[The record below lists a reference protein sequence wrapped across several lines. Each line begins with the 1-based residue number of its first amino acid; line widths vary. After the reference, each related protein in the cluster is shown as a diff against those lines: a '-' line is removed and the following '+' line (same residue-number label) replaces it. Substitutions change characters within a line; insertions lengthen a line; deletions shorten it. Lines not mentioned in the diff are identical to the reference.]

1 MGRKVLP
8 QIILIILV
16 LFFISA
22 LVFFP
27 RVILP
32 FFFAFFLAFLLEPV
46 VKWFERKGASRTAAV
61 ITVFLLLFVFCSV
74 LVVIF
79 LPGLLQDLNKALTKL
94 PVYVR
99 DIQKWYLKLNLE
111 YKRFSLPQNIRNI
124 LNEALFRGE
133 EFLRLFLLRL
143 ASLLLS
149 FFSQILFLLLVPILA
164 FYFSRDLESFRR
176 AAIIWSKKLFQ
187 EDQDMAL
194 EVLRV
199 ITGYLRAQALSSL
212 VVGIILTLGLLFL
225 QVDLAV
231 LIGALAGAFNLIPY
245 FGPVIGAAPAI
256 FLAAQTSLW
265 KAIYVVVL
273 FFIVNQLESIVIYP
287 KIIGGKVG
295 LHPLSVIFLLLIGGE
310 LFGFIGIVFAVPIGA
325 VLQVIIK
332 HYWKKVIIN

>member
-1 MGRKVLP
+1 MGQKVLP

>member
-1 MGRKVLP
+1 MGRKILP

-16 LFFISA
+16 LFFIAA

-32 FFFAFFLAFLLEPV
+32 FFLAFFLAFLLEPV

-61 ITVFLLLFVFCSV
+61 ITVFFLLFVFCSV
-74 LVVIF
+74 LVVVF
-79 LPGLLQDLNKALTKL
+79 LPGLLQDLNKAITKL
-94 PVYVR
+94 PVYVK
-99 DIQKWYLKLNLE
+99 DIQKWYLKLNIE

-143 ASLLLS
+143 ASLVLS

-164 FYFSRDLESFRR
+164 FYFSRDLESFRQT
-176 AAIIWSKKLFQ
+176 AIIWSKKLFQ

-231 LIGALAGAFNLIPY
+231 LIGALAGVFNLIPY

-265 KAIYVVVL
+265 KAIYIVVL
-273 FFIVNQLESIVIYP
+273 FFIVNQLESIIIYP

-295 LHPLSVIFLLLIGGE
+295 LHPLCVIFLLLIGGE

-325 VLQVIIK
+325 VLQVVLK